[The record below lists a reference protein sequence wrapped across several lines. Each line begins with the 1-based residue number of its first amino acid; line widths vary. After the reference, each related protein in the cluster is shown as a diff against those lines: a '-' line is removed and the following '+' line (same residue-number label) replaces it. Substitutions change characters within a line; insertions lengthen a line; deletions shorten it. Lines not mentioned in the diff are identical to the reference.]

1 MRVRFLNL
9 WEKVQTSYWLI
20 PSLMLFGAAV
30 LAFATTAFDSRI
42 GSEWMEG
49 IPWLQANQPDG
60 ARALLST
67 VAASMI
73 GVAGV
78 TFSITM
84 VAMVMA
90 ASQFGPR
97 LLSNFMRDRGNQT
110 TLGIFI
116 ATFIYC
122 LLVLRTVKSPAV
134 SAVGSAD
141 ASFFVPHLAVL
152 VALALAVISLGAF
165 IFFIHHAP
173 ESIHISNV
181 IADVGRSFDHRI
193 DHLYPEALGEAGG
206 SVTREELAAPG
217 FDAHSASIGANGTGY
232 IQAMDPAV
240 LLDVA
245 VDEDLFLRV
254 AYRPGDF
261 VSEGKALVY
270 AAPASRVDEKICRR
284 IRGAFV
290 WGHERTRAMDILY
303 LSDQLV
309 EIAARALSPGVNDP
323 HSAMDCLDWLGA
335 GLIRLG
341 QRAEPDSV
349 RVDDEG
355 TPRVLTLP
363 VSFDIAMDAVFDPL
377 RPYVSSDRNATAR
390 AFKVLAELASSLA
403 EKVVRRGPIAL
414 HAHALL
420 AAVRLNQT
428 DPRDL
433 RQADEMH
440 GVVIRLLN
448 GELAP
453 DDRAT
458 HLRWLGGSG

>member
-1 MRVRFLNL
+1 MKVRLLNL
-9 WEKVQTSYWLI
+9 WDQIQSSYWLI
-20 PSLMLFGAAV
+20 PSLMALGAAV
-30 LAFATTAFDSRI
+30 LAFTTTALDARL
-42 GSEWMEG
+42 GSAWMEN

-90 ASQFGPR
+90 SAQFGPR

-122 LLVLRTVKSPAV
+122 LLVLRTVKSPEV
-134 SAVGSAD
+134 SAVGTAD

-152 VALALAVISLGAF
+152 VGLALAVVSLGAF

-181 IADVGRSFDHRI
+181 IADVGRSFGERI
-193 DHLYPEALGEAGG
+193 DHLYPGAVGEAGG
-206 SVTREELAAPG
+206 SAKSEELAATG
-217 FDAHSASIGANGTGY
+217 FDAEAACIEANGTGY
-232 IQAMDPAV
+232 IQAMDPST

-245 VDEDLFLRV
+245 TDEDLFLRV

-270 AAPASRVDEKICRR
+270 ASPASRVDDGVRRR

-290 WGHERTRAMDILY
+290 WGRERTRAMDILY

-341 QRAEPDSV
+341 ERPAPDSV

-363 VSFDIAMDAVFDPL
+363 VDFEVAMDAVFDPL

-403 EKVVRRGPIAL
+403 AKDRAEPIAL
-414 HAHALL
+414 HADALMT
-420 AAVRLNQT
+420 AVRLNQS

-433 RQADEMH
+433 AQAEEMH
-440 GVVIRLLN
+440 RVVTRLLN

-453 DDRAT
+453 DERAT
-458 HLRWLGGSG
+458 RLRWLGGSG

>member
-1 MRVRFLNL
+1 MRVRLLNF
-9 WEKVQTSYWLI
+9 WENVQSSYWLI
-20 PSLMLFGAAV
+20 PSLMLLGAAI
-30 LAFATTAFDSRI
+30 LAFATTAFDSRV
-42 GSEWMEG
+42 GSEWMEN
-49 IPWLQANQPDG
+49 IPWLRANQPDG

-90 ASQFGPR
+90 SSQFGPR

-122 LLVLRTVKSPAV
+122 LLVLRTVKSPDV
-134 SAVGSAD
+134 SASGTAD
-141 ASFFVPHLAVL
+141 ASYFVPHLAVL
-152 VALALAVISLGAF
+152 VALALAVVSLGAF

-181 IADVGRSFDHRI
+181 IADVGRSFGHRI
-193 DHLYPEALGEAGG
+193 DHLYPDQLGEAAGG
-206 SVTREELAAPG
+206 TSPDELSTAG
-217 FDAHSASIGANGTGY
+217 FDGEATPVEADGTGY
-232 IQAMDPAV
+232 IQALDPGT
-240 LLDVA
+240 LLEVA
-245 VDEDLFLRV
+245 VEENLFLRV

-270 AAPASRVDEKICRR
+270 ASPASRVDDGVRRR

-290 WGHERTRAMDILY
+290 WGRERTRAMDILY

-309 EIAARALSPGVNDP
+309 EIAARALSPGINDP

-341 QRAEPDSV
+341 ERAEPDPV
-349 RVDDEG
+349 RADDDG

-363 VSFDIAMDAVFDPL
+363 VSFDVAMDAVFDPL
-377 RPYVSSDRNATAR
+377 RPYVSADRNATSR
-390 AFKVLAELASSLA
+390 AFKVLAELASSLRD
-403 EKVVRRGPIAL
+403 ERRHAPIAR
-414 HAHALL
+414 HADALI
-420 AAVRLNQT
+420 AAVRLNQS

-433 RQADEMH
+433 AQAGEMH
-440 GVVIRLLN
+440 AVVIRLLN
-448 GELAP
+448 GELAS
-453 DDRAT
+453 DERAVR
-458 HLRWLGGSG
+458 LRWLGGSA